1 VVCFQFHDE
10 KEFYFDLFLC
20 FRYLELKLFDDES
33 ILNFSVQHANHSFL
47 EQYLLNFS
55 QNLAIAN
62 VFVAN
67 THYRIEVQ
75 IITFYVN

>member
-1 VVCFQFHDE
+1 MVCFQFHDE
-10 KEFYFDLFLC
+10 KDFYFDFFLC
-20 FRYLELKLFDDES
+20 FRYLELELFDDES
-33 ILNFSVQHANHSFL
+33 ILNFSVQRANHSSL
-47 EQYLLNFS
+47 EQYLPNFS